1 MNPAAVL
8 GLGDYQYDHG
18 TLSALLAN
26 FDHNWG
32 RFKSKLY
39 PVIGNHDVYGT
50 CDYLTYFNAG
60 GPIALQPEGSYSF
73 DLGDWHVVA
82 LNSFCF
88 ERSSC
93 DEKKWTDWLKSDLAG
108 HPARCTLAYWHEP
121 YWTSPSSHPAT
132 TALRPWVQALYDA
145 GADLILQ
152 GHNHGYERF
161 APQNPNG
168 ARDDA
173 RGITAITAGTGGAS
187 HYKYTGAAP
196 NSMVR
201 NDDTFGVLKLTLHSS
216 SFDWQF
222 VPELGKS
229 FTDSGS
235 APCH

>member
-1 MNPAAVL
+1 
-8 GLGDYQYDHG
+8 
-18 TLSALLAN
+18 
-26 FDHNWG
+26 
-32 RFKSKLY
+32 
-39 PVIGNHDVYGT
+39 
-50 CDYLTYFNAG
+50 
-60 GPIALQPEGSYSF
+60 
-73 DLGDWHVVA
+73 GDWHIVA
-82 LNSFCF
+82 LDSFCF

-93 DEKKWTDWLKSDLAG
+93 DENKWTDWLKSDLAG

-121 YWTSPSSHPAT
+121 YWTSPSSHPPT
-132 TALRPWVQALYDA
+132 TSLRPWVQALYDA

-168 ARDDA
+168 VRDDA

-187 HYKYTGAAP
+187 HYAYTGAAP
-196 NSMVR
+196 NSLVR

-222 VPELGKS
+222 VPEPGKS